1 MRHRSHIAFILL
13 AAALFAAPQMA
24 QDLSALKGAV
34 AARVRG
40 EIMQA
45 FLGLH
50 SNGSAAPAQQSPRAD
65 ASLLACGES
74 AKPEAQPAQSKTAVR
89 STPARR
95 FETRSQTAMLT
106 DPADRTNA
114 GLPPAAVADELA
126 SLPRQV
132 LTETRLAMLT
142 QPGNGVE
149 PPPHALAY
157 RFESGDARTKAAPMT
172 RDNFKEL
179 EKHAVFLNV
188 RFERGA
194 DAESIRRAAEDAA
207 RVAIDGAKAK
217 SRIQKG
223 RRPVRACGGD
233 KTPCAFVAAP
243 APVPVASF
251 PRPYAP
257 AQISD
262 GE

>member
-34 AARVRG
+34 AARIRG

-50 SNGSAAPAQQSPRAD
+50 SKNESAAPAKQSPRVD
-65 ASLLACGES
+65 ASLLACAES

-95 FETRSQTAMLT
+95 SETRSQTAMLT
-106 DPADRTNA
+106 DPSDKTN
-114 GLPPAAVADELA
+114 GLPPSAVADELA

-142 QPGNGVE
+142 PPGNGVE
-149 PPPHALAY
+149 PPPARAFL
-157 RFESGDARTKAAPMT
+157 FESGDARTKAAPMT
-172 RDNFKEL
+172 RDNFREL
-179 EKHAVFLNV
+179 EKHAVFLKVN
-188 RFERGA
+188 FERGA
-194 DAESIRRAAEDAA
+194 DADAIRRAAEDTA
-207 RVAIDGAKAK
+207 RVAVEGAKSK
-217 SRIQKG
+217 SRIQKA
-223 RRPVRACGGD
+223 RRPTRACGSD
-233 KTPCAFVAAP
+233 KAPCAL
-243 APVPVASF
+243 APVALPVASLVWSN
-251 PRPYAP
+251 AP
-257 AQISD
+257 TQISD

>member
-34 AARVRG
+34 AARIRG

-50 SNGSAAPAQQSPRAD
+50 SDESAAPARRRSPRVD

-74 AKPEAQPAQSKTAVR
+74 AKPEAQPAQSKAAGR
-89 STPARR
+89 STPSRRVEARL
-95 FETRSQTAMLT
+95 QAAMLT
-106 DPADRTNA
+106 DPSDKTN
-114 GLPPAAVADELA
+114 GLPPSAVADELA

-142 QPGNGVE
+142 PPGNGVE
-149 PPPHALAY
+149 PPPAARAFL
-157 RFESGDARTKAAPMT
+157 FESRDARTKSAPLT
-172 RDNFKEL
+172 RDNIKEL
-179 EKHAVFLNV
+179 ERHAAFLQV

-207 RVAIDGAKAK
+207 RVAVEGAKSK
-217 SRIQKG
+217 SRVQKV
-223 RRPVRACGGD
+223 RRPARACGGD
-233 KTPCAFVAAP
+233 NKAPCAL
-243 APVPVASF
+243 APVALPVASLVW
-251 PRPYAP
+251 PSAP

>member
-40 EIMQA
+40 EIMRA

-50 SNGSAAPAQQSPRAD
+50 SNESASAATQAPRAD

-74 AKPEAQPAQSKTAVR
+74 ARPEAQPAPGRTIERPA
-89 STPARR
+89 PARR
-95 FETRSQTAMLT
+95 VGARSQTAMLT
-106 DPADRTNA
+106 DPSDKPN
-114 GLPPAAVADELA
+114 GLPPSGAAGELA

-142 QPGNGVE
+142 PPGNGVE
-149 PPPHALAY
+149 PPPLAY
-157 RFESGDARTKAAPMT
+157 RFESGDLRAKVAPLT
-172 RDNFKEL
+172 RDRFAEL
-179 EKHAVFLNV
+179 QKHAVFVQARFDLGNGV
-188 RFERGA
+188 R

-207 RVAIDGAKAK
+207 RVAVEGAKSK
-217 SRIQKG
+217 SRIQKV
-223 RRPVRACGGD
+223 RRPARACDGGAAQ
-233 KTPCAFVAAP
+233 CGFVH
-243 APVPVASF
+243 VPVASLVW
-251 PRPYAP
+251 PDAP
-257 AQISD
+257 AQIFD

>member
-24 QDLSALKGAV
+24 QDLSTLKGAV

-50 SNGSAAPAQQSPRAD
+50 SNESAAPAQPSPRAD

-95 FETRSQTAMLT
+95 FETRSQAAMLT
-106 DPADRTNA
+106 DPADKAN
-114 GLPPAAVADELA
+114 GLPPSAVADELA
-126 SLPRQV
+126 SLPRQA

-142 QPGNGVE
+142 PPGNGVE
-149 PPPHALAY
+149 PPPARAFI
-157 RFESGDARTKAAPMT
+157 FESGDARMKAAPAV
-172 RDNFKEL
+172 RGSFKGL
-179 EKHAVFLNV
+179 EKHAAFFQASFDVESGV
-188 RFERGA
+188 RN
-194 DAESIRRAAEDAA
+194 AESIRRAAEDAA
-207 RVAIDGAKAK
+207 RLYANGAK
-217 SRIQKG
+217 SRSRVQRV
-223 RRPVRACGGD
+223 RRPARACGGD
-233 KTPCAFVAAP
+233 NKAPCAFV
-243 APVPVASF
+243 PVPVASLVW
-251 PRPYAP
+251 PNAP

>member
-50 SNGSAAPAQQSPRAD
+50 SNESAAPAKQAPRAD
-65 ASLLACGES
+65 ASFLACGGS
-74 AKPEAQPAQSKTAVR
+74 AKPETQPTQSKTVAR

-95 FETRSQTAMLT
+95 FEARSQTAMLT
-106 DPADRTNA
+106 DPADKTNA

-142 QPGNGVE
+142 PPSNSVE
-149 PPPHALAY
+149 PPPARAFL
-157 RFESGDARTKAAPMT
+157 FESGDTRAKAAPMV

-179 EKHAVFLNV
+179 ERRAVFLKVN
-188 RFERGA
+188 FERGA
-194 DAESIRRAAEDAA
+194 DAESVRRAAEGVA
-207 RVAIDGAKAK
+207 RYAVEGAKSK
-217 SRIQKG
+217 PRIQKV
-223 RRPVRACGGD
+223 RRPARACGGD
-233 KTPCAFVAAP
+233 KAPCAFAP
-243 APVPVASF
+243 LPVASLL
-251 PRPYAP
+251 RPYVST
-257 AQISD
+257 QISY

>member
-34 AARVRG
+34 AARIRG

-50 SNGSAAPAQQSPRAD
+50 SDESAAPAQQSPRVD
-65 ASLLACGES
+65 ASLLACTES
-74 AKPEAQPAQSKTAVR
+74 DKPEAQPAQGKTAVR
-89 STPARR
+89 SAPARR
-95 FETRSQTAMLT
+95 VELRSQAAMLT
-106 DPADRTNA
+106 DPADKTNV
-114 GLPPAAVADELA
+114 GLPPSAVADELA

-142 QPGNGVE
+142 PPGNSVE
-149 PPPHALAY
+149 PPPARAFL
-157 RFESGDARTKAAPMT
+157 FESGDARTKAAPMA
-172 RDNFKEL
+172 RDNFSEL
-179 EKHAVFLNV
+179 KRHAVFLNV

-194 DAESIRRAAEDAA
+194 DAERIRLATEDAA
-207 RVAIDGAKAK
+207 REAVEGAKAK
-217 SRIQKG
+217 SRVQKF
-223 RRPVRACGGD
+223 RRPARACGGD
-233 KTPCAFVAAP
+233 KAPCAF
-243 APVPVASF
+243 APVPVASL

-257 AQISD
+257 TQISD

>member
-34 AARVRG
+34 AARIRG
-40 EIMQA
+40 EILQA

-50 SNGSAAPAQQSPRAD
+50 SNEAAAAKQAPRVE
-65 ASLLACGES
+65 ASLLACGAEKS
-74 AKPEAQPAQSKTAVR
+74 EAQPAQVAEKKATERTA
-89 STPARR
+89 PARR
-95 FETRSQTAMLT
+95 SEARAQTAMLT
-106 DPADRTNA
+106 DPSDKTSA
-114 GLPPAAVADELA
+114 GLPPAAVAAELA

-149 PPPHALAY
+149 PPPALAFRY
-157 RFESGDARTKAAPMT
+157 EAGGARTKAVPMPSVK
-172 RDNFKEL
+172 FGEL
-179 EKHAVFLNV
+179 ERHAAFLQV

-194 DAESIRRAAEDAA
+194 EGEWFRRAAEDAA
-207 RVAIDGAKAK
+207 RAKAK
-217 SRIQKG
+217 VRVQKA
-223 RRPVRACGGD
+223 RRPARACGGD
-233 KTPCAFVAAP
+233 NTPCAF
-243 APVPVASF
+243 APVPVASLST
-251 PRPYAP
+251 PDAI
-257 AQISD
+257 QISD

>member
-34 AARVRG
+34 AARIRG

-50 SNGSAAPAQQSPRAD
+50 SNESAAPAKQTPRAD

-74 AKPEAQPAQSKTAVR
+74 AKPEAQPAQSKTVAR
-89 STPARR
+89 STPSRR
-95 FETRSQTAMLT
+95 VELRAQAAMLT
-106 DPADRTNA
+106 DPADKTNA
-114 GLPPAAVADELA
+114 GLPPSAVADELA

-142 QPGNGVE
+142 PPSNSVE
-149 PPPHALAY
+149 PPPARAFL
-157 RFESGDARTKAAPMT
+157 FESGDARTKAAPMV
-172 RDNFKEL
+172 RDNFREL
-179 EKHAVFLNV
+179 ERRAVFLKVN
-188 RFERGA
+188 FERGA
-194 DAESIRRAAEDAA
+194 DADAIRRAAEGAA
-207 RVAIDGAKAK
+207 RFAVEGAKSK
-217 SRIQKG
+217 SRTQKA
-223 RRPVRACGGD
+223 RRPARACGGD
-233 KTPCAFVAAP
+233 KAPCAF
-243 APVPVASF
+243 APVPVASLA
-251 PRPYAP
+251 RPYVYT
-257 AQISD
+257 QISD